1 MVAGHGRDL
10 MCFLPS
16 LLLLMKLLLAVTKL
30 FPSDPAGRSPVYLDI
45 PIKCASITPF
55 GGSRSP
61 FRFYCLGKSKRRR
74 QAMAAR
80 YEVEVTVASARN
92 LKNVNWRHGDLK
104 PYVVAWVDP
113 AAKCSTKVAVDG
125 DDDDPVW
132 DEKLTLPLS
141 PGLPIEGATL
151 ALDVVHAGA
160 AEGVKP
166 LVGSARLPLRDVLDE
181 VGLGGMHVRALKL
194 KRPSGRPQGKIEIN
208 VAVKEQARYYDPY
221 APPYGQATSRD
232 YPPSSAGYGY
242 APPYAAAP
250 SGYPYAQPPMG
261 YPYGSPTGVGYYPYG
276 APPAVG
282 YGAQAPPPPMGYGQE
297 EKSKSKLGMGAGLAV
312 GAAAGML
319 GGLALAEG
327 IDYAEDKIADDAA
340 ERVED
345 DLAGDDY

>member
-1 MVAGHGRDL
+1 
-10 MCFLPS
+10 
-16 LLLLMKLLLAVTKL
+16 
-30 FPSDPAGRSPVYLDI
+30 
-45 PIKCASITPF
+45 
-55 GGSRSP
+55 
-61 FRFYCLGKSKRRR
+61 
-74 QAMAAR
+74 MAAR

-132 DEKLTLPLS
+132 DEKLTLPLP
-141 PGLPIEGATL
+141 PGLPIEDATL
-151 ALDVVHAGA
+151 AFDVVHAGA

-166 LVGSARLPLRDVLDE
+166 LVGSTRLPLRDVLDE
-181 VGLGGMHVRALKL
+181 VGLSGKLVRALKL
-194 KRPSGRPQGKIEIN
+194 KRPSGRPQGKIEIK
-208 VAVKEQARYYDPY
+208 VAVKEQARYYGS
-221 APPYGQATSRD
+221 PYGQATSRD

-242 APPYAAAP
+242 GPPYAAAP

-261 YPYGSPTGVGYYPYG
+261 YPYGAPTGAGYYPYG

-282 YGAQAPPPPMGYGQE
+282 YGAQAAPPPTMAYGQE
-297 EKSKSKLGMGAGLAV
+297 EKSKSKFGMGTGLAV

-327 IDYAEDKIADDAA
+327 IDYAEDKIADDVA

-345 DLAGDDY
+345 DLGGDDY